1 MRVVLDTNVI
11 IAAFAARGL
20 CSEVF
25 EVCLTNHTIVTSEH
39 ILLEVEKGLVKKI
52 HLPGNITASIIDYLR
67 DIAEIFE
74 PQHIEDSAC
83 RDIDDSKII
92 GTAVSGNA
100 RLIITGDDDLLTL
113 KKFMK
118 IDIVTPREFW
128 NRLKKITGHV
138 EED

>member
-1 MRVVLDTNVI
+1 MRVVLDTNII
-11 IAAFAARGL
+11 IAAFAAHGL

-25 EVCLTNHTIVTSEH
+25 EVCLTNHTIVISEH
-39 ILLEVEKGLVKKI
+39 ILSEVEKCLIKKI
-52 HLPGNITASIIDYLR
+52 HLPKNITASIIEYLR

-74 PQHIEDSAC
+74 PLYIEDSAC

-92 GTAVSGNA
+92 GTAISGNA
-100 RLIITGDDDLLTL
+100 QLIITGDDDLLTL

-128 NRLKKITGHV
+128 HRLKK
-138 EED
+138 

>member
-11 IAAFAARGL
+11 IAAFAAHGL

-25 EVCLTNHTIVTSEH
+25 EVCLTSHTPIVISEH
-39 ILLEVEKGLVKKI
+39 ILSEVERGLVKKI
-52 HLPGNITASIIDYLR
+52 HLPGNITASIMDYLR

-74 PQHIEDSAC
+74 PQPIEGSAC
-83 RDIDDSKII
+83 RDIEDLKII

-100 RLIITGDDDLLTL
+100 RLIITGDDDLLIL

-118 IDIVTPREFW
+118 INIVTPREFW
-128 NRLKKITGHV
+128 NRLRK
-138 EED
+138 

>member
-25 EVCLTNHTIVTSEH
+25 EVCLTSHTIVISEH
-39 ILLEVEKGLVKKI
+39 ILSEVERVLIKKI
-52 HLPGNITASIIDYLR
+52 HLPRNIIASIMDYLR
-67 DIAEIFE
+67 DVAEIFE
-74 PQHIEDSAC
+74 PQVIKDSAC
-83 RDIDDSKII
+83 RDIEDHKII
-92 GTAVSGNA
+92 GTAMSGNA
-100 RLIITGDDDLLTL
+100 QLIITGDDDLLTL

-128 NRLKKITGHV
+128 NRLRK
-138 EED
+138 

>member
-39 ILLEVEKGLVKKI
+39 ILSEVEKGLVKKI
-52 HLPGNITASIIDYLR
+52 HLPGNIIASIMDYLR
-67 DIAEIFE
+67 DVAEIFQ
-74 PQHIEDSAC
+74 PQVIEDSAC
-83 RDIDDSKII
+83 RDIEDRKII

-100 RLIITGDDDLLTL
+100 QLIITGDDDLLTL
-113 KKFMK
+113 KKVMK
-118 IDIVTPREFW
+118 TNIVTPREFW
-128 NRLKKITGHV
+128 NRLRK
-138 EED
+138 

>member
-11 IAAFAARGL
+11 IAAFATRGL

-39 ILLEVEKGLVKKI
+39 ILSEVERVLIKKI
-52 HLPGNITASIIDYLR
+52 HLPGNIIASIMDYLR
-67 DIAEIFE
+67 DVAEIFQ
-74 PQHIEDSAC
+74 PQVIEDSAC
-83 RDIDDSKII
+83 RDIEDRKII

-100 RLIITGDDDLLTL
+100 QLIITGDDDLLTL

-118 IDIVTPREFW
+118 INIVTPREFW
-128 NRLKKITGHV
+128 NRLRK
-138 EED
+138 

>member
-11 IAAFAARGL
+11 IAAFAAHGL

-25 EVCLTNHTIVTSEH
+25 EVCLTSHTIVISEH
-39 ILLEVEKGLVKKI
+39 ILSEVERGLIKKI
-52 HLPGNITASIIDYLR
+52 HLPKNITASIMDYLR

-74 PQHIEDSAC
+74 PQLIEDSAC
-83 RDIDDSKII
+83 RDIEDRKII

-100 RLIITGDDDLLTL
+100 QLIITGDDDLLTL

-118 IDIVTPREFW
+118 INIVTPREFW
-128 NRLKKITGHV
+128 NRLRK
-138 EED
+138 

>member
-25 EVCLTNHTIVTSEH
+25 EVCLTNHAIVTSEH

-52 HLPGNITASIIDYLR
+52 HLPGTIIASIIDYLR
-67 DIAEIFE
+67 DITEIFE
-74 PQHIEDSAC
+74 PQPIKGSAC
-83 RDIDDSKII
+83 RDIEDLKII

-100 RLIITGDDDLLTL
+100 QLIITADNDLLTL

-128 NRLKKITGHV
+128 NRLRK
-138 EED
+138 

>member
-25 EVCLTNHTIVTSEH
+25 EVCLTSHTIVISEH
-39 ILLEVEKGLVKKI
+39 ILAEVEKGLIKKI
-52 HLPGNITASIIDYLR
+52 HLPKNITVSIIDYLR
-67 DIAEIFE
+67 DVAEMFE
-74 PQHIEDSAC
+74 PQPIEGSLC
-83 RDIDDSKII
+83 RDIEDLKII

-100 RLIITGDDDLLTL
+100 QLIITGDDDLLTL

-118 IDIVTPREFW
+118 IDMVTPREFW
-128 NRLKKITGHV
+128 NRLRQ
-138 EED
+138 